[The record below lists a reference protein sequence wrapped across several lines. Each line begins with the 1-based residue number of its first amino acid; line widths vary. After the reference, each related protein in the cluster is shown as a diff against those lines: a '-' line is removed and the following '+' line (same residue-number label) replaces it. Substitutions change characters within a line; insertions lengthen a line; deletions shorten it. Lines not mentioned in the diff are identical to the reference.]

1 MMNKSEL
8 TKKLNLLGLT
18 DKEIKIYLSLLKH
31 GEFTPLELSRAT
43 QINRSTIYR
52 ILERLKELGL
62 AEEILDQHRIKARA
76 TRPEKLELLIAQ
88 KQAELD
94 QLKKEMPGV
103 VEQLSVIKDSPS
115 AATKVVYFRDKKG
128 LQQMLWNM
136 LKAKNEH
143 LGYGYADWNL
153 GLGRGFA
160 EKLRQ
165 EMINR
170 KIGSREI
177 LNNDQIMEMDK
188 WTKVKDYDKFYEG
201 RYLPK
206 SVVEINHDTYI
217 YNDVFA
223 FSHFYEGELFGIEI
237 HNKEIAKTQK
247 QIFDL
252 LWKMAKKR

>member
-76 TRPEKLELLIAQ
+76 AKPEKLELLIAQ

-94 QLKKEMPGV
+94 QLKKEIPGV

-143 LGYGYADWNL
+143 LGYGYADWNTSV
-153 GLGRGFA
+153 GRDFA

-165 EMINR
+165 EMVNR
-170 KIGSREI
+170 KIYSKEI
-177 LNNDQIMEMDK
+177 QNVDQEAAIET
-188 WTKVKDYDKFYEG
+188 WTKVKKYSKFYEG
-201 RYLPK
+201 RFLPK
-206 SVVEINHDTYI
+206 DLVEIKHDVYI

-223 FSHFYEGELFGIEI
+223 FYHFYEGELFGIEI

-247 QIFDL
+247 QIFEL